1 MIKTGVPFIVDFPSS
16 LKLIHWRYT
25 AGIQP
30 HPQPG
35 ITSTSSS
42 RRSVPTAFGP
52 WPIWLSTT
60 QSSSEALL
68 SVQSRSSR
76 SSAIKTCP
84 ISSGPSQSWATK
96 MKKRLSK
103 FWSCLGRGLWHFH
116 HRTEPKLHCSLL
128 CQFQKCS
135 RYQDQLSGSGF
146 HRSFSGRSSHAFG
159 VSLPAGPDNNSLVF
173 GDHGASR
180 WRLLE
185 AGCDGAA
192 PKSSTETIA
201 STAYVQHILVPCCW
215 VFPKI
220 SIALSLSHTIYII
233 L

>member
-68 SVQSRSSR
+68 FRAVEILTEFRNQNLSNFIWAFAKLGHKDEETTVKVLELSRERLMTFSPQDRTEVALQFVMSISEVLALPR
-76 SSAIKTCP
+76 STFGFRVS
-84 ISSGPSQSWATK
+84 
-96 MKKRLSK
+96 SK
-103 FWSCLGRGLWHFH
+103 F
-116 HRTEPKLHCSLL
+116 
-128 CQFQKCS
+128 
-135 RYQDQLSGSGF
+135 
-146 HRSFSGRSSHAFG
+146 FG
-159 VSLPAGPDNNSLVF
+159 
-173 GDHGASR
+173 
-180 WRLLE
+180 
-185 AGCDGAA
+185 
-192 PKSSTETIA
+192 
-201 STAYVQHILVPCCW
+201 
-215 VFPKI
+215 
-220 SIALSLSHTIYII
+220 
-233 L
+233 